1 MVLTKLVFILKHKE
15 IDILKANEVERWM
28 NCGLNFNLSYNV
40 CSSSWKF
47 KRLTAFLSAD
57 IMDNKSIEKRKK
69 YSSRLENRIQI
80 RLEGLEALSTCPSP
94 FPGRPQGACVTS
106 HEETAGRSFPI
117 HVYLLLLSLF
127 SFSLIIF
134 LFSLSYFRSFF
145 RFLLE
150 YLVSLLSLCYANS
163 VECLSSSSWTSSYS
177 LLSNRDSFHSP
188 SYSHL
193 FDLETFSFVHSF
205 TRLARSSISRISHL
219 LRLPAHSSSSS
230 FHIFIRIWPLTD
242 LWQRCLCFASC
253 PFLPWSNSY
262 ILKKFVYVNQR
273 YTIIVIYWQLL
284 YIY

>member
-163 VECLSSSSWTSSYS
+163 VECLSLLLERHLTLSWAIGI
-177 LLSNRDSFHSP
+177 P
-188 SYSHL
+188 
-193 FDLETFSFVHSF
+193 F
-205 TRLARSSISRISHL
+205 TRLLTRTCLILRLFHLFTHL
-219 LRLPAHSSSSS
+219 LVLLAHRFQGSLTYLDFPLIRLVHLSIYLYVFGLSLIYDKDVSA
-230 FHIFIRIWPLTD
+230 
-242 LWQRCLCFASC
+242 
-253 PFLPWSNSY
+253 LPHVLSY
-262 ILKKFVYVNQR
+262 RDQIH
-273 YTIIVIYWQLL
+273 IYWKNSFTLIRDIRL
-284 YIY
+284 S

>member
-1 MVLTKLVFILKHKE
+1 
-15 IDILKANEVERWM
+15 M

-47 KRLTAFLSAD
+47 KRLIAFLSAD

-134 LFSLSYFRSFF
+134 LFSLSLIFALSFVSCSNISSLF
-145 RFLLE
+145 FLYAMLTQSN
-150 YLVSLLSLCYANS
+150 VSLFFLNVILLSL
-163 VECLSSSSWTSSYS
+163 E
-177 LLSNRDSFHSP
+177 
-188 SYSHL
+188 
-193 FDLETFSFVHSF
+193 
-205 TRLARSSISRISHL
+205 
-219 LRLPAHSSSSS
+219 
-230 FHIFIRIWPLTD
+230 
-242 LWQRCLCFASC
+242 Q
-253 PFLPWSNSY
+253 
-262 ILKKFVYVNQR
+262 
-273 YTIIVIYWQLL
+273 
-284 YIY
+284 

>member
-1 MVLTKLVFILKHKE
+1 MFVRARESLNDWLRILWITKASKKE
-15 IDILKANEVERWM
+15 
-28 NCGLNFNLSYNV
+28 
-40 CSSSWKF
+40 
-47 KRLTAFLSAD
+47 
-57 IMDNKSIEKRKK
+57 KK

-163 VECLSSSSWTSSYS
+163 VECLSLLLERHLTLSWAIGI
-177 LLSNRDSFHSP
+177 P
-188 SYSHL
+188 
-193 FDLETFSFVHSF
+193 F
-205 TRLARSSISRISHL
+205 TRLLTRTCLILRLFHLFTHL
-219 LRLPAHSSSSS
+219 LVLLAHRFQGSLTYLDFPLIRLVHLSIYLYVFGLSLIYDKDVSA
-230 FHIFIRIWPLTD
+230 
-242 LWQRCLCFASC
+242 
-253 PFLPWSNSY
+253 LPHVLSY
-262 ILKKFVYVNQR
+262 RDQIH
-273 YTIIVIYWQLL
+273 IYWKNSFTLIRDIRL
-284 YIY
+284 S

>member
-1 MVLTKLVFILKHKE
+1 MFVRARESLNDWLRFFLRILWITKASKKE
-15 IDILKANEVERWM
+15 
-28 NCGLNFNLSYNV
+28 
-40 CSSSWKF
+40 
-47 KRLTAFLSAD
+47 
-57 IMDNKSIEKRKK
+57 KK

-117 HVYLLLLSLF
+117 HVYLLLLLSLF
-127 SFSLIIF
+127 FF
-134 LFSLSYFRSFF
+134 LSYYIPFLSLSYFRSFF

>member
-1 MVLTKLVFILKHKE
+1 
-15 IDILKANEVERWM
+15 M

-134 LFSLSYFRSFF
+134 LFSLSLIFALSFVSCSNISSLF
-145 RFLLE
+145 FLYAMLTQSN
-150 YLVSLLSLCYANS
+150 VSLLLL
-163 VECLSSSSWTSSYS
+163 ERHLTLSWAIGI
-177 LLSNRDSFHSP
+177 P
-188 SYSHL
+188 
-193 FDLETFSFVHSF
+193 F
-205 TRLARSSISRISHL
+205 TRLLTRTCLILRLFHLFTHL
-219 LRLPAHSSSSS
+219 LVLLAHRFQGSLTYLDFPLIRLVHLSIYLYVFGLSLIYDKDVSA
-230 FHIFIRIWPLTD
+230 
-242 LWQRCLCFASC
+242 
-253 PFLPWSNSY
+253 LPHVLSY
-262 ILKKFVYVNQR
+262 RDQIH
-273 YTIIVIYWQLL
+273 IYWKNSFTLIRDIRL
-284 YIY
+284 S

>member
-47 KRLTAFLSAD
+47 KRLTAD

-117 HVYLLLLSLF
+117 HVYLLLLLSLF
-127 SFSLIIF
+127 FFLSYYIPFLSL
-134 LFSLSYFRSFF
+134 LFSLFLSFLARISRLSSFF
-145 RFLLE
+145 M
-150 YLVSLLSLCYANS
+150 LC
-163 VECLSSSSWTSSYS
+163 
-177 LLSNRDSFHSP
+177 
-188 SYSHL
+188 
-193 FDLETFSFVHSF
+193 
-205 TRLARSSISRISHL
+205 
-219 LRLPAHSSSSS
+219 
-230 FHIFIRIWPLTD
+230 
-242 LWQRCLCFASC
+242 
-253 PFLPWSNSY
+253 
-262 ILKKFVYVNQR
+262 
-273 YTIIVIYWQLL
+273 
-284 YIY
+284 